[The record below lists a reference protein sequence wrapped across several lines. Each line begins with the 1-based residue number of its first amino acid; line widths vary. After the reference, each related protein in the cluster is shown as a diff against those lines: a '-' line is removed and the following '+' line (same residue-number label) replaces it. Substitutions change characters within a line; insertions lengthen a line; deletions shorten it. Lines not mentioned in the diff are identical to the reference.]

1 MTALSL
7 DQYLET
13 IRIESQRLSS
23 VAADHLVLP
32 LPHIDAWTVHD
43 VVGHTGWVHR
53 WVTLTLGATPD
64 DPPRRSAVP
73 EPPAGADVLEWF
85 TEGNQALIEALD
97 AIDPAAEVAT
107 FTGPQ
112 PASWW
117 FRRLA
122 HETAM
127 HRWDTEA
134 AFTTPDPL
142 DIDLARDGIEELFD
156 VMVPHRMQWDTLTGT
171 GETIHLHATDADDG
185 EWVVTLNSDSVDLE
199 RAHAKSDVAARGP
212 MADLLL
218 LLWNRL
224 PASRLEVFGD
234 TSLLDRWQAAAQ
246 F

>member
-1 MTALSL
+1 MTKLSRE
-7 DQYLET
+7 QYLDI
-13 IRIESQRLSS
+13 IRVESGRLAGTS
-23 VAADHLVLP
+23 ADHLVLP

-53 WVTLTLGATPD
+53 WVTLTLAASPD
-64 DPPRRSAVP
+64 SPPRRSAVP

-85 TEGNQALIEALD
+85 NEANQALLVALD
-97 AIDPAAEVAT
+97 AVDPNTEVAT

-117 FRRLA
+117 SRRLA

-127 HRWDTEA
+127 HRWDVQA
-134 AFTTPDPL
+134 AYTTPEPIDT
-142 DIDLARDGIEELFD
+142 DLARDGIEELLE
-156 VMVPHRMQWDTLTGT
+156 VMVPNRMQWETLAGN
-171 GETIHLHATDADDG
+171 GETVHLHATDADDG
-185 EWVVTLNSDSVDLE
+185 EWLITLNGDSVDLE
-199 RAHAKSDVAARGP
+199 RTHAKGDVAARGP

-224 PASRLEVFGD
+224 PASRLEVYGD
-234 TSLLDRWQAAAQ
+234 ATLLDRWQAAAQ